1 MSIWTAGLVGQDAGT
16 ACALDRLRRA
26 ASEQPL
32 PVRRVRQEVRDAVAV
47 ACFSA
52 GASVAVALT
61 LLLLVSLVGQHA

>member
-1 MSIWTAGLVGQDAGT
+1 MSAVLH
-16 ACALDRLRRA
+16 
-26 ASEQPL
+26 EQP

-61 LLLLVSLVGQHA
+61 LVLMVSFLGQRA

>member
-1 MSIWTAGLVGQDAGT
+1 MSAVLPSS
-16 ACALDRLRRA
+16 R
-26 ASEQPL
+26 P

-61 LLLLVSLVGQHA
+61 LMLLVSLVGRA